1 MRDNREGKRRDR
13 WTAKCGRREGKRPSG
28 LSFFFCF
35 LSGLRLLLSLARFH
49 RTAIFAPPSIA
60 ASLLHVSGT
69 VKFSSPSFC
78 VLEENLLIFFLGFFP
93 PPFSARRIGFSPQW
107 KLCASVE
114 TSLDD
119 DDDDVFSGLSCYA

>member
-1 MRDNREGKRRDR
+1 
-13 WTAKCGRREGKRPSG
+13 
-28 LSFFFCF
+28 

-49 RTAIFAPPSIA
+49 RTAIFAPSSIA

-69 VKFSSPSFC
+69 VRFSSPSFF
-78 VLEENLLIFFLGFFP
+78 VLTENLLIFFWGFFWWGFFAR
-93 PPFSARRIGFSPQW
+93 PFSARRIGFSPQW

-119 DDDDVFSGLSCYA
+119 DDDDDDVFSGLSCYA